1 MLFKKILKYKKV
13 YAAMFIWAL
22 FLGCLP
28 LNAIAMPIASKAG
41 FSKSYQNDLQTISRF
56 LEKETVA
63 KRLSGLGL
71 SSEQIKARLS
81 SLDSQQIHNLAQRV
95 ESIEKA
101 SGAGLAIAVLAILL
115 LTISFLYF
123 TNRRITVQKTYE

>member
-1 MLFKKILKYKKV
+1 MLFKKILKHKKV
-13 YAAMFIWAL
+13 YASMFIWAL

-28 LNAIAMPIASKAG
+28 LNAIATPIASKAG
-41 FSKSYQNDLQTISRF
+41 FSKSYQNDLQTVSRF

-71 SSEQIKARLS
+71 SSEQIKTRLS

-101 SGAGLAIAVLAILL
+101 SGAGLALAILAILL
-115 LTISFLYF
+115 LAISFLYF

>member
-28 LNAIAMPIASKAG
+28 LNAIAMPIASKAS

-56 LEKETVA
+56 LERETVA
-63 KRLSGLGL
+63 NRLSALGL
-71 SSEQIKARLS
+71 SSEQIKVKLS

-95 ESIEKA
+95 KSIEKA
-101 SGAGLAIAVLAILL
+101 SGTGLAIAILAILL
-115 LTISFLYF
+115 VTIAFLYF
-123 TNRRITVQKTYE
+123 TNRRITIEKTYK

>member
-13 YAAMFIWAL
+13 YAVMFIWAL

-28 LNAIAMPIASKAG
+28 LNAIAMPIASKAS

-63 KRLSGLGL
+63 NRLSGLGL

-101 SGAGLAIAVLAILL
+101 SGAGLAVAVLAILL
-115 LTISFLYF
+115 LAISFLYF
-123 TNRRITVQKTYE
+123 TNRRITIQKTYE